1 MRTWDAF
8 VSHSSGEKAF
18 ARNLADGL
26 RNAGLRVWFDESELD
41 VGDGLRRSI
50 DKGLAQSRYG
60 IVILSPNL
68 FGREWPERE
77 LDAHG
82 ALEDGKEKVILPV
95 WSKIGNPDPG
105 DPSQAHAG
113 VVRRTRSRAEGDRCS
128 DQSQVRQH

>member
-1 MRTWDAF
+1 MRTWDVF

-41 VGDGLRRSI
+41 VGDGLRRS
-50 DKGLAQSRYG
+50 KGLAQSRYG

-113 VVRRTRSRAEGDRCS
+113 VVRRTRPRAEGDRCS
-128 DQSQVRQH
+128 DQSRVRQH